1 MADDLSPYRE
11 QMFALYLRIT
21 PRRGVAKLAAQLVRQ
36 YIKPDQGRAVVLEA
50 LSYALKVEVDVE
62 HDIDG
67 CERGGYQSIDTDRLL
82 VAFPG
87 LRPGSQEDRA
97 VTGSDLVEYIS
108 NMLEGR

>member
-1 MADDLSPYRE
+1 MADTERRLGDMVRLLDRMCGTSYRDLSCPHCDRW
-11 QMFALYLRIT
+11 I
-21 PRRGVAKLAAQLVRQ
+21 GD
-36 YIKPDQGRAVVLEA
+36 PDDPDIATV
-50 LSYALKVEVDVE
+50 SVE
-62 HDIDG
+62 HDIDE
-67 CERGGYQSIDTDRLL
+67 CERGGYQSIDTDRVL

>member
-50 LSYALKVEVDVE
+50 LSYALKVEVDVVVKPR
-62 HDIDG
+62 DMPTLG
-67 CERGGYQSIDTDRLL
+67 PARLAERTQLPRVPSHKKR
-82 VAFPG
+82 
-87 LRPGSQEDRA
+87 
-97 VTGSDLVEYIS
+97 
-108 NMLEGR
+108 GRRCARR